1 MQADPRRPDRLKNF
15 FALAAL
21 LMIGVVSA
29 ASAPEPDT
37 VEDLG
42 WLAGCWATI
51 GGEDG
56 SGEQWTRPAGGT
68 MLGVNRTVKNSG
80 TVAYEF
86 MQIRETGDNRIEFFA
101 RPSGQAGATF
111 VLMKLSEGE
120 AVFENSGHNFP
131 QRIIYRLNSEG
142 DLGARIEGEVKGRFS
157 AVDFP
162 FKRVD
167 CVAGPDPSAAADE
180 LRGLHERVLEAHRN
194 GDLEAWMAVEGE
206 PYVSANNGTISF
218 PGADQ
223 RRAAREPYLDSTT
236 FTVYRDLR
244 PPIVRI
250 SEDATLGWVIA
261 EVEVRGTRVSD
272 GADTPVE
279 AVWAWIEL
287 YENRSGV
294 WKLVGNMS
302 NRRP

>member
-1 MQADPRRPDRLKNF
+1 MKMI
-15 FALAAL
+15 FALAAS

-86 MQIRETGDNRIEFFA
+86 MQIRETGDNRIEYVA

-120 AVFENSGHNFP
+120 AVFENSGHDFP
-131 QRIIYRLNSEG
+131 QRIIYQLAEDGS
-142 DLGARIEGEVKGRFS
+142 LLARIEGERDGNLRG
-157 AVDFP
+157 VDFP
-162 FKRVD
+162 
-167 CVAGPDPSAAADE
+167 
-180 LRGLHERVLEAHRN
+180 
-194 GDLEAWMAVEGE
+194 M
-206 PYVSANNGTISF
+206 
-218 PGADQ
+218 
-223 RRAAREPYLDSTT
+223 RRAKCAEGTAR
-236 FTVYRDLR
+236 
-244 PPIVRI
+244 
-250 SEDATLGWVIA
+250 
-261 EVEVRGTRVSD
+261 
-272 GADTPVE
+272 
-279 AVWAWIEL
+279 
-287 YENRSGV
+287 
-294 WKLVGNMS
+294 
-302 NRRP
+302 